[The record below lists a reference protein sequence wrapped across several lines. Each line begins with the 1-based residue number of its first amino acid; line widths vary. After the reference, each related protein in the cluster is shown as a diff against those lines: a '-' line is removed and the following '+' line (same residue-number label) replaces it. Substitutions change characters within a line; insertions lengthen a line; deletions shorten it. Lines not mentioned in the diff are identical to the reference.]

1 MRLRAGPAPDRYAP
15 DQYNAFTARLAA
27 AGYQTTTMRVVGCCI
42 LALGLASLLAGV
54 EPRVTP
60 WPGFRLAYIGIAVGC
75 VALAAPWFRYR
86 WPTRRE
92 SIAVVMVGTL
102 ALAAGCLATI
112 DPMAGLLTAAA
123 FPFVLGFCAL
133 FHSSRLLTLVGTVT
147 GLTVAVLFGR
157 IARHEVATAIAVT
170 IPIVL
175 LCVVTTY
182 ACRTVAT
189 VSVSDGNEADVD
201 PVTGL
206 LTREAFYER
215 SAALLGARNR
225 GDDRYLVIAAVTIDT
240 LNAITGMHGARG
252 ANRATVAAG
261 QALRETVRRGAVTG
275 HLTDTEFLVADT
287 FTTPDPTPLGERLR
301 GAIASTPS
309 GITASIGIVSTAL
322 GPLAARPPH
331 EVLDEVIAV
340 AVAGMAQ
347 ARGRGGNQV
356 HYTLDTDMPA

>member
-1 MRLRAGPAPDRYAP
+1 
-15 DQYNAFTARLAA
+15 
-27 AGYQTTTMRVVGCCI
+27 
-42 LALGLASLLAGV
+42 
-54 EPRVTP
+54 
-60 WPGFRLAYIGIAVGC
+60 
-75 VALAAPWFRYR
+75 
-86 WPTRRE
+86 
-92 SIAVVMVGTL
+92 
-102 ALAAGCLATI
+102 
-112 DPMAGLLTAAA
+112 
-123 FPFVLGFCAL
+123 
-133 FHSSRLLTLVGTVT
+133 
-147 GLTVAVLFGR
+147 
-157 IARHEVATAIAVT
+157 
-170 IPIVL
+170 
-175 LCVVTTY
+175 
-182 ACRTVAT
+182 
-189 VSVSDGNEADVD
+189 
-201 PVTGL
+201 
-206 LTREAFYER
+206 
-215 SAALLGARNR
+215 
-225 GDDRYLVIAAVTIDT
+225 
-240 LNAITGMHGARG
+240 MHGARG